1 MSVFWP
7 SRRARFWQLLTL
19 VGVAALCGIYFGHL
33 RTTPDPNG
41 GTALGLILGL
51 LATLLIL
58 SLVAFGARKRSYR
71 STFGT
76 LDGWLQAHIYL
87 GLATVPVVLLHTGF
101 RFQDL
106 LAVATFV
113 AMILVVL
120 SGLVGAVFYAA
131 VPRKLT
137 LVAAGTDPEET
148 AERLRSLRRSMAQL
162 ADGTSPAFRGI
173 HGKLEAEAKPG
184 RLAGWKLV
192 LLGGGTRPG
201 QVGDSELDFGPL
213 LGLVAAEERDAL
225 RKLLVLARQRRELQ
239 ARLRYRQRYK
249 NLLESWLWVHLPL
262 TGLLLAL
269 LAVHIVAAL
278 WFRGLDFSGLEIW

>member
-1 MSVFWP
+1 MSVLWP
-7 SRRARFWQLLTL
+7 SRRARVWQLLTL
-19 VGVAALCGIYFGHL
+19 VGVAALGGIYFGHL
-33 RTTPDPNG
+33 RTTPNPNG
-41 GTALGLILGL
+41 GTLLGLILGAL
-51 LATLLIL
+51 GTLLIL
-58 SLVAFGARKRSYR
+58 ILVAFGVRKRSYR

-113 AMILVVL
+113 VMLLVVL
-120 SGLVGAVFYAA
+120 SGLVGAAFYTA

-137 LVAAGTDPEET
+137 LVTAGSDAEET

-162 ADGTSPAFRGI
+162 ADGKSSAFRGI
-173 HGKLEAEAKPG
+173 HAKLEKEAAPG
-184 RLAGWKLV
+184 RLAGWRLV
-192 LLGGGTRPG
+192 LFGGGTRPG
-201 QVGDSELDFGPL
+201 QISDSELDFGPL
-213 LGLVAAEERDAL
+213 LGLVDADEREPL
-225 RKLLVLARQRRELQ
+225 RKLLVLARQRRELH

-269 LAVHIVAAL
+269 LAVHIVSAL
-278 WFRGLDFSGLEIW
+278 WFRGLDVSVGGS

>member
-7 SRRARFWQLLTL
+7 SRRSRVWQLLTL
-19 VGVAALCGIYFGHL
+19 VGVAALGGLYFGHL
-33 RTTPDPNG
+33 RTTSDPNG
-41 GTALGLILGL
+41 GTLFGLVLGAVGTVLILV
-51 LATLLIL
+51 
-58 SLVAFGARKRSYR
+58 LVAFGARKRAYK

-101 RFQDL
+101 RFEDL
-106 LAVATFV
+106 LAVACFV
-113 AMILVVL
+113 VMVLVVL
-120 SGLVGAVFYAA
+120 SGLVGAVFYTA

-137 LVAAGTDPEET
+137 QVAAGTDPEET

-162 ADGTSPAFRGI
+162 AEGKSTAFRSI
-173 HGKLEAEAKPG
+173 HGKLEREAIPG
-184 RLAGWKLV
+184 RLAGWRLV

-201 QVGDSELDFGPL
+201 QVTDKELDFGPL
-213 LGLVAAEERDAL
+213 LGLVDAGERDAL
-225 RKLLVLARQRRELQ
+225 RRLLVLARQRRELH

-278 WFRGLDFSGLEIW
+278 WFRGFDLSGGS

>member
-1 MSVFWP
+1 MSVLWP
-7 SRRARFWQLLTL
+7 SRRARVWQLLTL
-19 VGVAALCGIYFGHL
+19 VGVAALGGLYLGHL
-33 RTTPDPNG
+33 RTTPDPHG
-41 GTALGLILGL
+41 GTLFGLALGALGTVLILV
-51 LATLLIL
+51 
-58 SLVAFGARKRSYR
+58 LVAFGVRKRAYR

-106 LAVATFV
+106 LAVACLV
-113 AMILVVL
+113 VMVLVVL
-120 SGLVGAVFYAA
+120 SGLVGAAFYTA

-137 LVAAGTDPEET
+137 LVAEGTDPEET

-162 ADGTSPAFRGI
+162 ADGKSSAFRSI
-173 HGKLEAEAKPG
+173 HAKLEKEATPK
-184 RLAGWKLV
+184 RLAGWRLV
-192 LLGGGTRPG
+192 LFGGGTRPG
-201 QVGDSELDFGPL
+201 QVSEAELDFGPL
-213 LGLVAAEERDAL
+213 LGLVDAGEREAL
-225 RKLLVLARQRRELQ
+225 RKLLVLARQRRELH

-278 WFRGLDFSGLEIW
+278 WFRGLHLTGGGG